1 MPVEQSPVKSRTRTT
16 DVKETLLGWIRQG
29 KFPPGS
35 LLPSVPELVT
45 RLGVSRTVIREALQS
60 LVGMNFVEMRPGL
73 GSYVKSVPPD
83 LIVNADVMAALIDI
97 DTLIKVAIAR
107 KAIEGAVARLAAIE
121 AAEDDFEEMELILSK
136 IHRLARKNQPMHS
149 LTPEFHVAVAKATH
163 NDVLVGVVS
172 SFNSL
177 MVAAG
182 QVIEREQIGYEYRM
196 GEYESHR
203 ELLEV
208 LLARDA
214 ARAQVAMEEH
224 IQLTIDALQ
233 RVQSQTGKSS

>member
-1 MPVEQSPVKSRTRTT
+1 MPALERPVKNKTRTT
-16 DVKETLLGWIRQG
+16 DVKEIMLDWIRQG

-35 LLPSVPELVT
+35 LLPSVPELVA
-45 RLGVSRTVIREALQS
+45 RLGVSRTVVREALQS

-107 KAIEGAVARLAAIE
+107 KAIEGSVARLAA
-121 AAEDDFEEMELILSK
+121 AQAEDEDFEEMELILSK
-136 IHRLARKNQPMHS
+136 IRRLARKNQPMHS

-182 QVIEREQIGYEYRM
+182 EVIECEKVGYEYRM

-208 LLARDA
+208 LLTRDS
-214 ARAQVAMEEH
+214 ARAQIAMEDH
-224 IQLTIDALQ
+224 IQITIDVLQ
-233 RVQSQTGKSS
+233 RVQLQSGR

>member
-1 MPVEQSPVKSRTRTT
+1 MPTLERPAKIKTRTT
-16 DVKETLLGWIRQG
+16 DVKEILLDWIKQG

-45 RLGVSRTVIREALQS
+45 RLGVSRTVVREALQS

-83 LIVNADVMAALIDI
+83 LIVNADIMAALIDI

-107 KAIEGAVARLAAIE
+107 KAIEGSVARLAA
-121 AAEDDFEEMELILSK
+121 AQALEDDFEEMELILLK
-136 IHRLARKNQPMHS
+136 IHRLAHKNQPMYS
-149 LTPEFHVAVAKATH
+149 VTPDFHVAVAKATH
-163 NDVLVGVVS
+163 NDVLVSVVS

-177 MVAAG
+177 MAAAG
-182 QVIEREQIGYEYRM
+182 QVIERESVGYEYRV

-203 ELLEV
+203 ELLKV
-208 LLARDA
+208 LLTRDPA
-214 ARAQVAMEEH
+214 KAQIAMEEH
-224 IQLTIDALQ
+224 IQITIDLLQ
-233 RVQSQTGKSS
+233 RVQSRAS